1 MGTAA
6 KAMTGVA
13 VFAAG
18 VAVAMALRPDAQVSK
33 DADTGQPAATPAAWS
48 VPDIDALPD
57 DPWGRTVRHG
67 RDLIAQTA
75 AVIGP
80 EVANPARR
88 LSGNNLNCQSC
99 HLQAGTQQFGLP
111 LVGVFADF
119 PQYRGRSGRVNTI
132 EDRVNGCM
140 TRSMNGKALPE
151 GGEDMVAIVAYL
163 KFLSSGRPVGAPTEG
178 RGSVRL
184 ADLARAADPA
194 RGKAVYAQH
203 CAVCHGS
210 DGAGQRAGKPGD
222 AKGYTYPPLWGA
234 DSYNNG
240 AGMGRVTTAAG
251 FIRSNMPLGTGLAGA
266 GAIRGAGVRRRR
278 LYQQPAAPAARR
290 ARAGLSPARGKAG
303 GRALWP
309 LCRRFLQRA
318 APLRPVWPDAQPRQ
332 EQLQALIFGRQSTR
346 STDFLV
352 R

>member
-75 AVIGP
+75 AAIGP
-80 EVANPARR
+80 EVADPARR

-119 PQYRGRSGRVNTI
+119 PQYRGRSGRVNTL

-184 ADLARAADPA
+184 ADLARAADPV

-210 DGAGQRAGKPGD
+210 DGAGQRAGRAGD

-251 FIRSNMPLGTGLAGA
+251 FIRSNMPLGTRWQAPVLSEEQAFDVA
-266 GAIRGAGVRRRR
+266 AYINS
-278 LYQQPAAPAARR
+278 QPRPQ
-290 ARAGLSPARGKAG
+290 RAGLERDYPRLEEKPVDAPYGPYADDFSSEQHRFGPFGPMRNPAKSSAK
-303 GRALWP
+303 P
-309 LCRRFLQRA
+309 
-318 APLRPVWPDAQPRQ
+318 
-332 EQLQALIFGRQSTR
+332 
-346 STDFLV
+346 
-352 R
+352 